1 MPTIFRQDGFAVMIY
16 TDDHLPAHVHVWKA
30 EGEAVINLDDAS
42 IREINDMGRR
52 DARQAVRVV
61 EENQDSFLQRWGEI
75 HG

>member
-1 MPTIFRQDGFAVMIY
+1 MPTIHRQDGFAVMVY

-30 EGEAVINLDDAS
+30 GGEVVINLDDAS

-52 DARQAVRVV
+52 DVRRAVEVV
-61 EENQDSFLQRWGEI
+61 KANQELFRRRWRGI

>member
-1 MPTIFRQDGFAVMIY
+1 MPTIHRQDGFAVMIY

-30 EGEAVINLDDAS
+30 GGEVLINLDDAS

-52 DARQAVRVV
+52 DVRRAVEIV
-61 EENQDSFLQRWGEI
+61 EANQESFRRRWREI

>member
-1 MPTIFRQDGFAVMIY
+1 MPTIHRQDGFAVMIY

-30 EGEAVINLDDAS
+30 EGEVVVNLDDGS

-52 DARQAVRVV
+52 DVRWAVEIV
-61 EENQDSFLQRWGEI
+61 EENQESFRRRWREI

>member
-1 MPTIFRQDGFAVMIY
+1 MIY
-16 TDDHLPAHVHVWKA
+16 TDDHPPPHVHVWRA

-52 DARQAVRVV
+52 DARRAVGIV
-61 EENQDSFLQRWGEI
+61 ETHQESFRQRWMEI